1 MESSPNEVLFLT
13 LGDYRRPVT
22 GGAKYSHEFLNLLSN
37 KNVSVLSLYD
47 YIYSE
52 NKYVRLI
59 VSAFLMIFLRLPLP
73 VVYFFS
79 RGYKLAICSYLKNA
93 TSDCIVIIDHLELCY
108 LIDDIQRE
116 SNAKIYHLSHNRE
129 VKIFEDKTAKGVV
142 YLFSEF
148 FAPYLEYEK
157 RVLFKINK
165 LFAIS
170 DTEAN
175 YYKMINPD
183 LSVVV
188 VPPVFSYEPVSESFD
203 LGFASKVKISFLANF
218 NWLPNIRALE
228 WIVNSLCPVLSDC
241 FEIHVFGKGAE
252 KIFDSHGCPSNI
264 VYHGFVDDV
273 TDVFKTTFFTISP
286 MSLGAGVNIKVCESL
301 YNHVPVLVSPLSR
314 DGIPDCYANGLV
326 EVGLVADD
334 WNSILVYYKNNTDDY
349 FSLRNSIHY
358 ISSRDI
364 LI

>member
-22 GGAKYSHEFLNLLSN
+22 GGAKYSHEFLNLLSK

-79 RGYKLAICSYLKNA
+79 RGYKLAIRAYLKNSA
-93 TSDCIVIIDHLELCY
+93 SDCIVIIDHLELCY
-108 LIDDIQRE
+108 LIDDIKRE
-116 SNAKIYHLSHNRE
+116 SNARIYHLSHNRE

-142 YLFSEF
+142 YLVSEF
-148 FAPYLEYEK
+148 FAPYLEFEK
-157 RVLFKINK
+157 TVLFKIDK

-170 DTEAN
+170 DTEAD
-175 YYKMINPD
+175 YYKLINPD

-188 VPPVFSYEPVSESFD
+188 VPPVFSYEPVSENFD
-203 LGFASKVKISFLANF
+203 LGLTTKIKISFLANF

-228 WIVNSLCPVLSDC
+228 WIINSLSPVLADC

-252 KIFDSHGCPSNI
+252 KIFDSYGCPKNI

-273 TDVFKTTFFTISP
+273 TDVFKSTFFTISP
-286 MSLGAGVNIKVCESL
+286 MILGAGVNIKVCESL

-326 EVGLVADD
+326 VVGLIADD
-334 WNSILVYYKNNTDDY
+334 WNASLLYYKNNMADY
-349 FSLRNSIHY
+349 YRLRGGINY
-358 ISSRDI
+358 ISSGDI